1 MKIANDVYKFARRF
15 EHARDLFVRDA
26 HEAQRI
32 KERRADEV
40 VPVHLRPSDFVPHQD
55 GRAVGAVGGDR
66 TVNARCLVEAGRAIQ
81 CVSEATQFGKGCMV
95 TSQKSDIRRMGS
107 MRHFAL
113 GRGAP

>member
-26 HEAQRI
+26 HEPQRI

-40 VPVHLRPSDFVPHQD
+40 VPVHLRPSDFVPYQD
-55 GRAVGAVGGDR
+55 GRAVGACGGDR
-66 TVNARCLVEAGRAIQ
+66 TVDACCLVEAGRGVQ
-81 CVSEATQFGKGCMV
+81 CISKGTQFGKQCVV
-95 TSQKSDIRRMGS
+95 TSQKSDIRRLDS
-107 MRHFAL
+107 MRRFAL